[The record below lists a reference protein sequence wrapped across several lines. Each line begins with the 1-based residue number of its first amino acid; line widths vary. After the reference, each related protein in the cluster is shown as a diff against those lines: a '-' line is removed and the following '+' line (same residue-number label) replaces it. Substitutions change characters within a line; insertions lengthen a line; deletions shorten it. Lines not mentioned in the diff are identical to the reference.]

1 MKKILKRLLGLILTF
16 IVAFNPILS
25 VWASNNNDKNKQIVS
40 SGGTT
45 SGDKV
50 EISKTIASSELEN
63 YFDITLKVRTQEE
76 AKEQDVSIVIVMDIS
91 NTMNENVNSSKSI
104 SRYDAA
110 ISAMEV
116 FITKFAAASSKTA
129 NNNNIKRQIGFVAFN
144 TDAHEIFSLR
154 DCKTEE
160 QATALIKLME
170 EETKNI
176 ISAEGYSDMHTR
188 FTNIEAGLKMGRDLL
203 SSAKDNKHIIF
214 LSDGFPTT
222 YIKNDY
228 QGYDPYTTYVPLKND
243 SQEGYFFDGKK
254 SGINKTKVCAWGTS
268 YSDEAAIR
276 ARKMAGN
283 LKNNHNITIHSV
295 GVGLLT
301 KSEGGTLKTLAD
313 YRDQSNKSD
322 FSVIDVKKGTKNYEI
337 GGLDDLSGYK
347 KWLKTKIGSNI
358 YHDATSSDAVFEAFT
373 DIYNSIKLLS
383 EAWETVDPMGD
394 NIDFIGFYNN
404 VNDKTNLLNKLNYSG
419 NNAVNNNTATFTDNR
434 INWNLKN
441 SNYVKTEIVNGITY
455 YEYEIKYRV
464 RLTNESNGFKE
475 STTLDTNKTTTLT
488 YVVKKGNKITGKTL
502 NYKIPQVKGFLGSLK
517 FNKKSSY
524 QNSILQGTTF
534 VLVHDKDCACHGEL
548 KHMNDDFSLEATST
562 SNSDYNVIF
571 NNIPSGHTYK
581 LKEVKTDDYHIIN
594 ETIYNVT
601 VSYGETT
608 HNIDN
613 STIIND
619 INTKDLII
627 FKEVKNTTTD
637 ESFDFEINAMY
648 KDEKLNRTYQAVRTT
663 NGKDSNEE
671 KITFVDGV
679 AKFKLKHN
687 ESITI
692 KNLPIKINFN
702 IKELNID
709 GFNVKYQVN
718 DGDIKKFND
727 KELENN
733 TLENK
738 MTIKFINSSGYVMPG
753 TGSSGMLILAIIGTL
768 LLLIPILYISVN
780 ILKKD

>member
-1 MKKILKRLLGLILTF
+1 MKILKKLLGLILAF
-16 IVAFNPILS
+16 IITFNPILS
-25 VWASNNNDKNKQIVS
+25 VWAASNSQQIVS
-40 SGGTT
+40 RGGST

-91 NTMNENVNSSKSI
+91 NTMNENVNSSKSK

-110 ISAMEV
+110 ISAMKE
-116 FITKFAAASSKTA
+116 FITKFASASSKTV

-144 TDAHEIFSLR
+144 TDAHEIFSLSE
-154 DCKTEE
+154 CKTEK
-160 QATALIKLME
+160 QAAALINLME
-170 EETKNI
+170 TETKKI

-222 YIKNDY
+222 YIKNGY
-228 QGYDPYTTYVPLKND
+228 QGYDPYTTYVSSKND
-243 SQEGYFFDGKK
+243 SQEGYFFDGLK
-254 SGINKTKVCAWGTS
+254 SGANNEKVCAWGTS

-276 ARKMAGN
+276 ARKMAVN
-283 LKNNHNITIHSV
+283 LKNNQNITIHSV

-313 YRDQSNKSD
+313 YRDQSNKSN
-322 FSVIDVKKGTKNYEI
+322 FSVIDVKNGTKNYEI
-337 GGLDDLSGYK
+337 GGLNDLSGYK
-347 KWLKTKIGSNI
+347 EWLKTKIGSNI
-358 YHDATSSDAVFEAFT
+358 YHDATSSDAVSEAFT

-394 NIDFIGFYNN
+394 NIEFIGFYNN
-404 VNDKTNLLNKLNYSG
+404 VNDKTNLLNELNYSG
-419 NNAVNNNTATFTDNR
+419 NNAVNNNTATFTDNK

-441 SNYVKTEIVNGITY
+441 SNYVKTEIVDGITY

-488 YVVKKGNKITGKTL
+488 YVVKEGNKITGKTL

-524 QNSILQGTTF
+524 QNSILQGATF
-534 VLVHDKDCACHGEL
+534 VLVHDKDCACHSEL

-571 NNIPSGHTYK
+571 NNIPSGHSYK
-581 LKEVKTDDYHIIN
+581 LYEKSTDEYHEINTKEYDVI
-594 ETIYNVT
+594 
-601 VSYGETT
+601 VSYGKTT
-608 HNIDN
+608 VEDFSNTVINNYKTRNLTILKKVEGVKSDKN
-613 STIIND
+613 FEFTIEATYQNEPLTGTYNVIKNNTVNDTIIFTDGKATFTLKHSETIKILDLPYKIEFTIKENNNEGFVVKYQIND
-619 INTKDLII
+619 GIIQFYKDKDLN
-627 FKEVKNTTTD
+627 KNNLED
-637 ESFDFEINAMY
+637 NM
-648 KDEKLNRTYQAVRTT
+648 
-663 NGKDSNEE
+663 
-671 KITFVDGV
+671 KITF
-679 AKFKLKHN
+679 
-687 ESITI
+687 
-692 KNLPIKINFN
+692 INA
-702 IKELNID
+702 
-709 GFNVKYQVN
+709 
-718 DGDIKKFND
+718 
-727 KELENN
+727 
-733 TLENK
+733 
-738 MTIKFINSSGYVMPG
+738 SGYELPA
-753 TGSSGMLILAIIGTL
+753 TGSSGMLILTIIGSL
-768 LLLIPILYISVN
+768 LVIMPILYISIN
-780 ILKKD
+780 AFKKADN